1 MSIYENTPAYCELAA
16 HIAEKAMPICKG
28 MAKLYLMFHEKTTTV
43 FERRKNMKKILSFV
57 LVFAMIM
64 AVASAAYAISYSGTF
79 SHRYDFGPIT
89 GKKYAYD
96 DNSYASRNYLGSA
109 VTSTGVLLDGPYTRS
124 NNTAKWFDTSA
135 AVGSSV
141 YLRAAVTESGVSTT
155 ISGTWTAHNSK

>member
-1 MSIYENTPAYCELAA
+1 MIDDLA
-16 HIAEKAMPICKG
+16 
-28 MAKLYLMFHEKTTTV
+28 TTES
-43 FERRKNMKKILSFV
+43 ERRKYMKKIFAFV

-79 SHRYDFGPIT
+79 SHRYDFGHIT

-124 NNTAKWFDTSA
+124 NETAKWFDTSA
-135 AVGSSV
+135 AVGSRV